1 MMTSSQTSPIPH
13 IIPDVIPFIIVVHL
27 PAGAAITTRHSYCC
41 ESDDAESRDGDAPRC
56 NAVSSSGPRAPF
68 FMHMNIINM
77 HGRNASMGSS
87 PAAVTQFQFTA
98 TPEATTAPEK
108 RSSAKRCRMKQ
119 RLKVPRSEFPP
130 VSVVA
135 S

>member
-1 MMTSSQTSPIPH
+1 
-13 IIPDVIPFIIVVHL
+13 
-27 PAGAAITTRHSYCC
+27 
-41 ESDDAESRDGDAPRC
+41 
-56 NAVSSSGPRAPF
+56 
-68 FMHMNIINM
+68 MHMNIINM
-77 HGRNASMGSS
+77 HGRNARMGSSS

-119 RLKVPRSEFPP
+119 RLKVPLSEL
-130 VSVVA
+130 SVVA